1 MTDES
6 GGLWL
11 TWLEAAE
18 RLGIKAESVQRRARA
33 RKWPRRPGNDG
44 RARVL
49 VPPEALPDNPPDN
62 PPESREEASPTLPPA
77 VLPDESGLLERA
89 VRAETRA
96 EVLAQQV
103 EDLRGERDR
112 LLTLLEARNVYNRR
126 GFLDRLLRR

>member
-11 TWLEAAE
+11 TWPEAAE

-49 VPPEALPDNPPDN
+49 VPPEALTDN
-62 PPESREEASPTLPPA
+62 PPERLEEAPPALPPA

-89 VRAETRA
+89 IRAETRA

-112 LLTLLEARNVYNRR
+112 LLTLLEARNVENRR

>member
-49 VPPEALPDNPPDN
+49 VPPEALPDNTPDN
-62 PPESREEASPTLPPA
+62 PRESREEASPTLPPA